1 MPNVYIPNS
10 LLTTSSWNISYTP
23 VTTTDFLGRI
33 KTYTPPY
40 DNPGCVP
47 MIKAAAATSYL
58 PDALTPW
65 GQQANPWPSTRG
77 IAITGTFGDP
87 PRGRTPNFSLIT
99 GELLTGAIII
109 TLVASLES
117 IAISK
122 ALATK
127 CACSAGRARSP

>member
-1 MPNVYIPNS
+1 M
-10 LLTTSSWNISYTP
+10 
-23 VTTTDFLGRI
+23 I
-33 KTYTPPY
+33 KTA
-40 DNPGCVP
+40 G
-47 MIKAAAATSYL
+47 ATSYL
-58 PDALTPW
+58 PDAVTPW

-127 CACSAGRARSP
+127 CARSAGRARSPSLTRSQAQAAQLQPLPGVLGAGHRELLR